1 MQTDKLENQDDLQ
14 DDISSENINIKE
26 DISNYIDKRL
36 ELFKL
41 TAYEKLAQSSS
52 YILFGLI
59 ILLLICVIFL
69 LSLLGLA
76 FFIGSYFDSLGLG
89 FGILVVVT
97 LLIMGLFIAFGKRFR
112 RSSVNLVIKILRKIE
127 LDEE

>member
-1 MQTDKLENQDDLQ
+1 MQSNKSNNQDDLQ
-14 DDISSENINIKE
+14 DDASSETVNVKE

-41 TAYEKLAQSSS
+41 TAYEKLALSSS
-52 YILFGLI
+52 YILFGLVV
-59 ILLLICVIFL
+59 LLLVCVIFL

-89 FGILVVVT
+89 FGVLVVVT
-97 LLIMGLFIAFGKRFR
+97 LLIMGIFIAFGKQFR

-127 LDEE
+127 MDEE

>member
-1 MQTDKLENQDDLQ
+1 MQDDRSNNRDNLQ
-14 DDISSENINIKE
+14 DESTRLNNNMKE

-59 ILLLICVIFL
+59 ILLLVCVIFL

-89 FGILVVVT
+89 FGILVVIT
-97 LLIMGLFIAFGKRFR
+97 LLIMAVFIAFGKQFR

-127 LDEE
+127 MDEE